1 MTYTVCPSFLI
12 ASTSSYEYV
21 AMPSNLGGYG
31 ETKQIR
37 KRETALLVCAFDSS
51 GHISHTCCVA
61 CFVQPIKT
69 F

>member
-1 MTYTVCPSFLI
+1 
-12 ASTSSYEYV
+12 
-21 AMPSNLGGYG
+21 MPSNLGGYG

-37 KRETALLVCAFDSS
+37 KRETALFVGAFGSL
-51 GHISHTCCVA
+51 GHIGYTCCVA